1 LNLAILSEEQN
12 KSKND
17 KLLKLWLEEQ
27 EKHNKDIRNTLL
39 IPENIDLDFDNF
51 EEFITKR
58 ETMFKELIKL
68 KLK

>member
-1 LNLAILSEEQN
+1 MNLAILSEEQN

>member
-17 KLLKLWLEEQ
+17 KPLKPWLEEQ